1 MHIIERD
8 AILIIRRDRER
19 YASVRTI
26 HADVKGRWVERE
38 KVGVEGPSSTAAGM
52 SSFPATMPP
61 PPRLAARER
70 RERDSSQLIFSS
82 QSSPSPLQAG
92 TVTSRAW
99 AASDLEGG
107 RLIVFLRNWEGGG
120 VESVDE
126 VGPGIVHVM

>member
-1 MHIIERD
+1 MHITERERERD

-26 HADVKGRWVERE
+26 HADVNGRWVERK
-38 KVGVEGPSSTAAGM
+38 KVGVEGPSSTAAGR

-61 PPRLAARER
+61 LTRLAARER

-107 RLIVFLRNWEGGG
+107 RLIVFLRNWERGGG
-120 VESVDE
+120 LNR
-126 VGPGIVHVM
+126 